1 MLFCPICSNS
11 LLFNNSEQGYRFF
24 CSTCEYYYSATH
36 KIKTMMQTKQIDQI
50 LGPEA
55 WENVDQTSGIHIL
68 FLKNFFKI
76 F

>member
-1 MLFCPICSNS
+1 
-11 LLFNNSEQGYRFF
+11 
-24 CSTCEYYYSATH
+24 
-36 KIKTMMQTKQIDQI
+36 MMQTKQIDQI